1 MLRPFFLQRSLQ
13 PLRLCQAFT
22 FTTTAP
28 SAAAADELF
37 PTALFDAIPAER
49 VRNFSI
55 IAHVDHGKSTLADR
69 LLEVT
74 GAIKTVKS
82 NKQVLDSLKVEQ
94 ERGITVKSQTATLI
108 YHDPT
113 SKLPYLLNLI
123 DTPGHVDFSYE
134 VARSLSACQG
144 ALLLVD
150 STQGVQAQTL
160 ANYRTAQEANLTI
173 IPCLTKLDLP
183 HSDPAKAIEQIEQAF
198 GFHEEEI
205 IWTSAKSGEGVDEI
219 PAALIER
226 IPPPTS
232 QRELPFRG
240 LIVDSWHNSF
250 RGVTCLL
257 STVDGSVSKGD
268 EIAMASTGKK
278 FEVQEVG
285 LLTPGAVPVDTL
297 YSGHVG
303 YLVCGMK
310 DTADARVGDT
320 LIDPT
325 HADLM
330 PLPGFR
336 PVKAML
342 FSSVYPIDPAEYE
355 DLRLALDR
363 LVLND
368 SSVSVLVESSS
379 ALGQGFRCGFLG
391 KLHMEVFHQRLNDEH
406 GQQVIATAPMVPFE
420 AHMVDGSI
428 IMVEKPSEMTPLL
441 GHKLQ
446 SFYETIA
453 MVEVVTPPEYMGS
466 LMEVL
471 QKRRGRQQDIVHLD
485 ADQVVLK
492 YLVPWQEVVADMYD
506 EVKSVSSGYASFDY
520 DEAGSEKADVVCV
533 DMLINGE
540 AIDALS
546 FVCSRD
552 VAEKKGREVALR
564 LKKVVTRQQFDIT
577 IQASIGARI
586 VAKERIPPFKKDVLT
601 KGGKS
606 VTGSD
611 RKKKLLEKQKKGK
624 KLMKRVGNVEL
635 SQKAFMSVLHR

>member
-1 MLRPFFLQRSLQ
+1 VSLPRWSSSHLLRRCFSTSSHDDKIDDKTYTDLFNEI
-13 PLRLCQAFT
+13 
-22 FTTTAP
+22 P
-28 SAAAADELF
+28 S
-37 PTALFDAIPAER
+37 ER

-69 LLEVT
+69 LLEST

-94 ERGITVKSQTATLI
+94 ERGITVKSQTASLI
-108 YHDPT
+108 YHDPAT
-113 SKLPYLLNLI
+113 NLPYLLNLI

-134 VARSLSACQG
+134 VSRSLAACQG

-160 ANYRTAQEANLTI
+160 ANYRTAIEANLTI
-173 IPCLTKLDLP
+173 IPCLTKLDLS

-198 GFHEEEI
+198 GFEEDEI
-205 IWTSAKSGEGVDEI
+205 LWTSAKSGEGVDEI
-219 PAALIER
+219 PAALINR

-285 LLTPGAVPVDTL
+285 LLTPNAVPVDTL
-297 YSGHVG
+297 HSGHVG

-325 HADLM
+325 KTDLL

-342 FSSVYPIDPAEYE
+342 FSSVYPVNAGDFD
-355 DLRLALDR
+355 DLRQALDR
-363 LVLND
+363 LILND
-368 SSVSVLVESSS
+368 SSVSVQAEASS

-391 KLHMEVFHQRLNDEH
+391 KLHMEVFHQRLSDEH
-406 GQQVIATAPMVPFE
+406 GQQVISTAPMVPFE
-420 AHMVDGSI
+420 AHMTDGTVV
-428 IMVEKPSEMTPLL
+428 MVEKPSEMAPLL
-441 GHKLQ
+441 GNKLDA
-446 SFYETIA
+446 FYETIA
-453 MVEVVTPPEYMGS
+453 SVEVVTPPEYVGG
-466 LMEVL
+466 LMDIL
-471 QKRRGRQQDIVHLD
+471 QKRRGKQQDIVHLD

-492 YLVPWQEVVADMYD
+492 YLIPWQEVVADMYD
-506 EVKSVSSGYASFDY
+506 EIKSISSGYASFDY
-520 DEAGSEKADVVCV
+520 DDAGSERADVVCV

-546 FVCSRD
+546 FVCSRS

-564 LKKVVTRQQFDIT
+564 LKKVVTRQQFDII

-606 VTGSD
+606 VSGSD
-611 RKKKLLEKQKKGK
+611 RKKKLLEKQKRGK

-635 SQKAFMSVLHR
+635 SQKAFMTVLHR